1 MLIILPLIITVC
13 GIFSIVCSV
22 ILILVLVVCS
32 NINQKMAVEEKANNS
47 INKQLDIQYSKVPI
61 TERAI
66 STTLHRE
73 LMSFKSSKGSKGWI
87 KDQEYIGSD
96 VNP

>member
-1 MLIILPLIITVC
+1 MAGPLNMLIILPVIIMVC

-32 NINQKMAVEEKANNS
+32 NINQKMAVEEKAHNT
-47 INKQLDIQYSKVPI
+47 INKHLDIQYSKVPI

-66 STTLHRE
+66 STKLCVSN
-73 LMSFKSSKGSKGWI
+73 LG
-87 KDQEYIGSD
+87 
-96 VNP
+96 